1 MGKINETIRVEKMK
15 KYIYMHNFSK
25 NYRSLLIGMSRVGVI
40 REQQKKKSQSIQ
52 TVR

>member
-1 MGKINETIRVEKMK
+1 
-15 KYIYMHNFSK
+15 MHNFSK